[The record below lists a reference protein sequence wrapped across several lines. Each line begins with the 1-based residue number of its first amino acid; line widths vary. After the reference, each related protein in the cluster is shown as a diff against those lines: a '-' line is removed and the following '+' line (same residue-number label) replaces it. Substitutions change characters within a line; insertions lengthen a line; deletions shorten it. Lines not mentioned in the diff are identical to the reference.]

1 MPGLTNSLICV
12 PPEIW
17 CPSLPISWKVL
28 LLRKNHMRGRLPA
41 SLSDLR
47 SLVALDLSD
56 NAFSGA
62 VPCLAELAKLQVLN
76 VGGNRLGGPLS
87 DSMDTCSGIRPLRL
101 LSLERNRFSGF
112 ITCNFGEMTSL
123 RVLSLADNE
132 LCGAIPQ
139 SLGKLTA
146 LTSVDFSFN
155 RLSGAIPFRPKHQ
168 RALFQ
173 MNFMGNDDL
182 LAPDRWLRAETPRFQ
197 MERTRAI
204 SQESG
209 RPFTTTISR
218 IRTAGGLCRS
228 TMRQRTRLTP
238 PSTTPSKSTK
248 EFASSVGLPSWSKVA
263 KSSSLIPLE
272 SEVATKAWPL
282 PPDFQGYLQ
291 QELKSLDLS

>member
-1 MPGLTNSLICV
+1 MPNSFARASFKRL
-12 PPEIW
+12 P
-17 CPSLPISWKVL
+17 PISPSRRQVL
-28 LLRKNHMRGRLPA
+28 LLRKNLMRGRLPA

-87 DSMDTCSGIRPLRL
+87 DSIDTCTRIRPLRL
-101 LSLERNRFSGF
+101 LSLERNRFTGF

-132 LCGAIPQ
+132 LCGGVPQ

-146 LTSVDFSFN
+146 LVSVDLSFN

-182 LAPDRWLRAETPRFQ
+182 IAPDRWLRVCSSKRNLAT
-197 MERTRAI
+197 
-204 SQESG
+204 SLSL
-209 RPFTTTISR
+209 PFRLRLRCLLDTAM
-218 IRTAGGLCRS
+218 RTACLHGMTSLVAPYFHICA
-228 TMRQRTRLTP
+228 TYP
-238 PSTTPSKSTK
+238 PNN
-248 EFASSVGLPSWSKVA
+248 
-263 KSSSLIPLE
+263 
-272 SEVATKAWPL
+272 
-282 PPDFQGYLQ
+282 
-291 QELKSLDLS
+291 